1 MQPTNNVDRYRQ
13 IGTVLAR
20 HGLGTLADALGI
32 GNWLPGPLR
41 IRGGTVRGHLTNAQ
55 RFRLALEDL
64 GPTFIKLG
72 QVLSTRS
79 DLLPPDYLTEL
90 SKLQSNAVPIDSA
103 TVLQVIAE
111 ELGAPVDELFASFDR
126 EPLASASIGQAHA
139 AVTLNGTAV
148 VVKVRRPGAVSLINQ
163 DLEILQNLA
172 AQASRRSEL
181 AHRYDVVGLASEF
194 AHTLRAELDYLQEG
208 RNAERFAEDFRTT
221 DSLHIPRVFWDTT
234 TSRVLTLE
242 RITGTRVDDV
252 EALDAQGANRTAI
265 VTLAVDLIA
274 EMVFTHGFFH
284 ADPHPGNLFVE
295 SDRRIGLI
303 DFGMVGEIDD
313 DLRAGISKLF
323 VALASNDADRIGF
336 ALIGLSVTRVTPD
349 RDGLRSDLVR
359 FMALYRGRE
368 LGEVRIG
375 PLVTRAFGILR
386 DHHIQLQP
394 QVILLLRMLL
404 MVEGLGVRLDPQFSL
419 GTALEPYARRMAEE
433 RFSPAQM
440 AKRAAKASLAAAE
453 LSIELPDKLRRIF
466 DLIDTNGVEVHLRAA
481 ELDPIVGRVE
491 RIGHRLVA
499 GMIAS
504 AFIRGVGELAS
515 HSSGRNRMWV
525 VPLFRVGFGAATA
538 LSGYLAW
545 TARPKLG
552 RRGR

>member
-1 MQPTNNVDRYRQ
+1 VQPSNNVDRYRQ

-20 HGLGTLADALGI
+20 HGLGSMADALGL

-41 IRGGTVRGHLTNAQ
+41 VRGGTVRGHLTNAQ

-79 DLLPPDYLTEL
+79 DLLPPDYLIEL
-90 SKLQSNAVPIDSA
+90 AQLQTNAAPIDSDL
-103 TVLQVIAE
+103 VLKVIAD
-111 ELGAPVDELFASFDR
+111 ELGAPVDTLFTSLDP

-139 AVTLNGTAV
+139 GVALDGTAV
-148 VVKVRRPGAVSLINQ
+148 VVKVRRPGAVALINQ
-163 DLEILQNLA
+163 DLEILQNVA

-181 AHRYDVVGLASEF
+181 AKRYDVVGLADEF
-194 AHTLRAELDYLQEG
+194 ARTLRAELDYLQEG
-208 RNAERFAEDFRTT
+208 RNAERFAEDFRGNE
-221 DSLHIPRVFWDTT
+221 SLHLPRVLWDTT

-242 RITGTRVDDV
+242 RISGTRVDD
-252 EALDAQGANRTAI
+252 LDELDSRGVDRTAL

-295 SDRRIGLI
+295 SEQRIGLI

-313 DLRAGISKLF
+313 DLRAAIAKLF

-336 ALIGLSVTRVTPD
+336 ALIGLSVTRRTPD
-349 RDGLRSDLVR
+349 RDELRSDLVR

-368 LGEVRIG
+368 LGEVRIA
-375 PLVTRAFGILR
+375 PLVTQAFGILR
-386 DHHIQLQP
+386 HHHIQLRP
-394 QVILLLRMLL
+394 QIVLLLRMLL
-404 MVEGLGVRLDPQFSL
+404 MVEGLGVRLDPRFSL
-419 GTALEPYARRMAEE
+419 GTALEPYARKLAEE
-433 RFSPAQM
+433 RFSPTQI

-453 LSIELPDKLRRIF
+453 LTMELPDKLRRIF
-466 DLIDTNGVEVHLRAA
+466 DLIDTNGIEVHLRAA
-481 ELDPIVGRVE
+481 ELDPLVSRVE
-491 RIGHRLVA
+491 KIGNRLVA

-515 HSSGRNRMWV
+515 HGPGRRRSWV
-525 VPLFRVGFGAATA
+525 APLFRVGFGAASA
-538 LSGYLAW
+538 LSAYLAW
-545 TARPKLG
+545 TARPRLR